1 MSIKTAYSR
10 KQALTY
16 DNQRFSDH
24 KGKTIHD
31 IELGML
37 LAAADTLPKEA
48 TLLEVGCGTGRLLS
62 EMCERGYRVDGLDAS
77 TDMLSE
83 CQRKLANHGF
93 NARLV
98 LAECG
103 MLPFRGGA
111 YDFVYSIRL
120 LNQTE
125 SSTYALRSVEEMLR
139 VAKPSAYVLVEFVNY
154 FRPRFPCVTR
164 RTVRLRTREIS
175 MCARANGS
183 TLVWTRGAFFFG
195 MTMIHLAPRFLIPW
209 IRAIDRM
216 MSFLLPRLCA
226 RCYVLLKK

>member
-83 CQRKLANHGF
+83 CQRKLSNHGF
-93 NARLV
+93 HTRLV

-103 MLPFRGGA
+103 MLPFRGDA

-125 SSTYALRSVEEMLR
+125 SPAYALRSIDEMLR
-139 VAKPSAYVLVEFVNY
+139 VAKPGAYILVEFLNY
-154 FRPRFPCVTR
+154 YRPRFPWVAR
-164 RTVRLRTREIS
+164 GTVRLNPREVRI
-175 MCARANGS
+175 RAGRNGA
-183 TLVWTRGAFFFG
+183 TPVWTRGAFFFG
-195 MTMIHLAPRFLIPW
+195 MTMIHLAPEFLVSW
-209 IRAIDRM
+209 VSAIDRM
-216 MSFLLPRLCA
+216 MSFLLAPLCA